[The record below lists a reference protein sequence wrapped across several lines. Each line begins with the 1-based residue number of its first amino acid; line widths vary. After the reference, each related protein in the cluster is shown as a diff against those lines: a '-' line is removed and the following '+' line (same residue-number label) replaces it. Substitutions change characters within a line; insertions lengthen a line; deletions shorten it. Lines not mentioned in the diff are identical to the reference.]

1 MTIDIVDRLRLDPG
15 QRTLGQFLQD
25 REAALHEILRLR
37 KRLGPEL
44 QAAHQQWATAAN
56 RPPVPRLPDPV
67 PARPAGALLRR
78 KEVSELLGISAT
90 TVYALVAE
98 GTFPA
103 QVRIGPRCVRWR
115 YKDVIAWR
123 NAQRP

>member
-15 QRTLGQFLQD
+15 QRTLGQLLQD

-37 KRLGPEL
+37 DRLGL
-44 QAAHQQWATAAN
+44 DLRAARQRQAAVEE
-56 RPPVPRLPDPV
+56 RPQTPRLPDPV

-78 KEVSELLGISAT
+78 KEVSELLGISAST
-90 TVYALVAE
+90 LYALVAE
-98 GTFPA
+98 GSFPA

-115 YKDVIAWR
+115 YEDVIAWR